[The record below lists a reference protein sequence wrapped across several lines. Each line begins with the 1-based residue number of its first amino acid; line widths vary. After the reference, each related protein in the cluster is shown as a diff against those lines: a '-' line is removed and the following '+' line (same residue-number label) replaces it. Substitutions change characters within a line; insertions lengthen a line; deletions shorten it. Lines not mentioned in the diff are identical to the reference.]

1 MRYMALDLGDRYIGI
16 ALSDTLGMI
25 ARPLTVI
32 RRTSRINDFNRYKEL
47 ITEHQVQAIIV
58 GLPYNM
64 DGSEGRQAQ
73 WVRDYMAAFAQMVDL
88 PIHLVDE
95 RLTTQEASEIM
106 IQTGRQPNKDEID
119 AVAAAVILQSYLD
132 THRHG
137 YRQ

>member
-1 MRYMALDLGDRYIGI
+1 MRYMALDLGDRHIGI

-47 ITEHQVQAIIV
+47 ITQHQVQAIIV

-73 WVRDYMAAFAQMVDL
+73 WVRDYMAEFAQMVDI
-88 PIHLVDE
+88 PIHLWDE

-106 IQTGRQPNKDEID
+106 IQTGRQPSKNEID

-132 THRHG
+132 THPYG
-137 YRQ
+137 